1 MYIYKITN
9 NINGNSYVGLKT
21 TTPEKSAQYYGSGK
35 LIQDAVFKYGKENFT
50 KEILERDIEDFDFLL
65 KRETYYIN
73 LYDTKRNGYNM
84 TDGGLGMHGY
94 SMTDEHK
101 LNLAESLTN
110 HKHSIETKKKISEAA
125 KKRKGRP
132 VSEATRKKL
141 SDAAKKRW
149 KQMKK

>member
-21 TTPEKSAQYYGSGK
+21 TTPEKSTLYYGSGK
-35 LIQDAVFKYGKENFT
+35 LIQDAILKYGKENFT
-50 KEILERDIEDFDFLL
+50 KEILERDIEDFNLL
-65 KRETYYIN
+65 LERETYYIS

-94 SMTDEHK
+94 TMTDEHK
-101 LNLAESLTN
+101 FNLAESITN
-110 HKHSIETKKKISEAA
+110 RKHSIETKYKISQAA

-132 VSEATRKKL
+132 VSDATRKKL

-149 KQMKK
+149 K